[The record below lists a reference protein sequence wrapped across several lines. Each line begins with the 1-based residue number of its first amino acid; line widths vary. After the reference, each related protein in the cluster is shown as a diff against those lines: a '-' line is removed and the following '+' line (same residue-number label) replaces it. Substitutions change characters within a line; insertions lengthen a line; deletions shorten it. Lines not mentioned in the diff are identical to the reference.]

1 MIEPKGR
8 RYANTTERTM
18 AAEKRIH
25 RVVRGLLEQI
35 DKIDD
40 LLAPEHSLMEDRRV
54 VPTAGGRDDL
64 PMRLRRGGETSLAL

>member
-1 MIEPKGR
+1 MIEPKGH

-18 AAEKRIH
+18 AAEKRIV

-54 VPTAGGRDDL
+54 SAAKNLLKD
-64 PMRLRRGGETSLAL
+64 MRRPYVRRS